1 MKQVKPLVYLFAVVV
16 CSMLLVPPSVTHAAK
31 PSTTEAKTPPPPIE
45 ITIEGFFDP
54 SFKYL
59 DQGDSNTVDKGNQT
73 AEVTVT
79 TIAKQTV
86 ASIGATIYFDKWT
99 GSAWVQVGSQTVS
112 TSNKMLFNG
121 YAVFG
126 TVSGYYYRARTVHW
140 VSNNGTYEQGNYT
153 SNTIL
158 AK

>member
-1 MKQVKPLVYLFAVVV
+1 MKHVKPLVFLFAVLV
-16 CSMLLVPPSVTHAAK
+16 CSMLLVPLAVTHAAT
-31 PSTTEAKTPPPPIE
+31 PNITEPKTPPPPVKM
-45 ITIEGFFDP
+45 TIQGFFDP

-73 AEVTVT
+73 AEVTVS

-86 ASIGATIYFDKWT
+86 ASIGANIYFDKWT
-99 GSAWVQVGSQTVS
+99 GTAWVQVGSTTVS
-112 TSNKMLFNG
+112 SSSKMMFNG
-121 YAVFG
+121 YAVFS
-126 TVSGYYYRARTVHW
+126 TISGYYYRARTVHW